1 MEPDQ
6 IDMMDAEELRVELR
20 RMLGWA
26 ENWKRCAAAWREID
40 RLRQHDA
47 PDIAERARVRA
58 QTAEECAAD
67 LLQNAATQAP
77 L

>member
-1 MEPDQ
+1 MEPDR

-20 RMLGWA
+20 RMMGWA

-40 RLRQHDA
+40 RLLQHDA
-47 PDIAERARVRA
+47 PDAAEHARVRA

-67 LLQNAATQAP
+67 LYRTLR
-77 L
+77 